1 MQPLNS
7 RRPLY
12 PKGHLLAASGIA
24 ALLSLA
30 LLVFPSREVEAKK
43 TYLSQ
48 ELELA
53 HDSFLQEPVTP
64 ASPLELEEPQ
74 EDPFAQIAGSDSSAD
89 PEVPWQMR
97 VTVSRGDTLSTI
109 FGQVGLS
116 AGLLHEMLSSSKEAR
131 QLGRLR
137 EGQELDFHFSP
148 DGQLE
153 RLSSPLSQL
162 ETIQIQKTDAGYQ
175 FERVLAD
182 PEMRQAYAHAT
193 ITSSLFDAAN
203 QAGLSHSLI
212 MDLANVFGY
221 DIDFAMDIREGDE
234 FDVLYE
240 QKTLNGQIVGSGA
253 ILAARFVNRGTTYT
267 AIRYTTSRGESGYY
281 TADGNNVRKAFIRT
295 PVDFARISSRFS
307 KGRKHPI
314 LNKIRAHKGVDYA
327 APRGTPIKAAG
338 DGKVILAGT
347 KGGYGNTVVIQ
358 HGSRYRTLYAHM
370 QGFAKNVRSGST
382 VKQGQIIGYIGT
394 TGLSTGPHLHYEF
407 QVNGTHVDP
416 LSQKQLIADPLGG
429 KEKHRFLQHSAPLM
443 AQLNQERSVLLARK
457 D

>member
-74 EDPFAQIAGSDSSAD
+74 EDPFAQIAGNDSSAD

-137 EGQELDFHFSP
+137 EGQELDFHF
-148 DGQLE
+148 
-153 RLSSPLSQL
+153 
-162 ETIQIQKTDAGYQ
+162 
-175 FERVLAD
+175 
-182 PEMRQAYAHAT
+182 
-193 ITSSLFDAAN
+193 
-203 QAGLSHSLI
+203 
-212 MDLANVFGY
+212 
-221 DIDFAMDIREGDE
+221 
-234 FDVLYE
+234 
-240 QKTLNGQIVGSGA
+240 
-253 ILAARFVNRGTTYT
+253 
-267 AIRYTTSRGESGYY
+267 
-281 TADGNNVRKAFIRT
+281 
-295 PVDFARISSRFS
+295 
-307 KGRKHPI
+307 
-314 LNKIRAHKGVDYA
+314 
-327 APRGTPIKAAG
+327 
-338 DGKVILAGT
+338 
-347 KGGYGNTVVIQ
+347 
-358 HGSRYRTLYAHM
+358 
-370 QGFAKNVRSGST
+370 
-382 VKQGQIIGYIGT
+382 
-394 TGLSTGPHLHYEF
+394 
-407 QVNGTHVDP
+407 
-416 LSQKQLIADPLGG
+416 
-429 KEKHRFLQHSAPLM
+429 
-443 AQLNQERSVLLARK
+443 
-457 D
+457 